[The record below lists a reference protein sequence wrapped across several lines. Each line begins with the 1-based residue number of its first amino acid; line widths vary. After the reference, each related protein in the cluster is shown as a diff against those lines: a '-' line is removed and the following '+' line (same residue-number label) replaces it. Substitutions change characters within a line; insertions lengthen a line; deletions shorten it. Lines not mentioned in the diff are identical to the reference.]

1 MDYSNIKNYIVTT
14 AFCFQKTIVHIQ
26 MCNFESAVSALQHI
40 ETDKARSEKWKEEG
54 SAIYSMQIHFV
65 KVYPRSGNVGVY
77 HMTEEVLR
85 ERVEAE
91 KGEVS

>member
-1 MDYSNIKNYIVTT
+1 MDYNNIKQYIVTT
-14 AFCFQKTIVHIQ
+14 AFCFQKTVVHIQ
-26 MCNFESAVSALQHI
+26 SCNFDTATLALEHI
-40 ETDKARSEKWKEEG
+40 QTDNTRSEQWKAEG

-65 KVYPRSGNVGVY
+65 KIYPNSLRVGVY
-77 HMTEEVLR
+77 GITEEVLK

>member
-1 MDYSNIKNYIVTT
+1 MDYNNIKQYIVTT
-14 AFCFQKTIVHIQ
+14 AFCFQKKVVHIQ
-26 MCNFESAVSALQHI
+26 VCNFDTATAAMEHI
-40 ETDKARSEKWKEEG
+40 KTDNTRSEQWKAEG

-65 KVYPRSGNVGVY
+65 KIYPKSERVGVY
-77 HMTEEVLR
+77 NMTEEVLK